1 MVAGYRWLIYAVL
14 SSLYV
19 FSMFHRVSV
28 AIITPDLVKELTLDP
43 EQLGLLGATFF
54 YAFAL
59 TQIPLGLLL
68 DRYGPRLM
76 VTVLALTGSAGTL
89 AFASATDVLSA
100 SWSRALIG
108 VGMAAVLMGTLK
120 VFTAWFSPREFA
132 TLTGA
137 FIAIGAMGVLLATTP
152 LSLLVAAVGW
162 REAFRYVA
170 LGTVLIAVLVAIVVR
185 NHPPGTGNPAVIFSH
200 AKPSPWKAWK
210 QVYSSPQFWLIAL
223 SSGLRYGV
231 FIAIQGLWL
240 APYLIEVLKIDRHR
254 TSLLLLSLSIGY
266 IVSCPLSGVLS
277 DRVFRSRKKII
288 IPSLIL
294 AVLTLLPLVLG
305 SVDWPLP
312 AYAAILFLYG
322 LTAGSGSLMLAHSK
336 ELFPLPI
343 AATVMT
349 SVNFFSFIGVASI
362 EHGLGSIIRSKTT
375 SSAMFTP
382 EAFHVAFLICIG
394 ATLLSLIAYLFTRD
408 TQP

>member
-43 EQLGLLGATFF
+43 EQLGLL
-54 YAFAL
+54 
-59 TQIPLGLLL
+59 
-68 DRYGPRLM
+68 
-76 VTVLALTGSAGTL
+76 

-132 TLTGA
+132 TLTGS

-240 APYLIEVLKIDRHR
+240 KFQSRTRQKYQVLFYCLNIPR
-254 TSLLLLSLSIGY
+254 Y

-322 LTAGSGSLMLAHSK
+322 LTGGSGSLMLAHSK